1 MRKSTGLWCAVM
13 LALCVQGVWG
23 EPPKMTIISNQPVAS
38 PETIESN
45 KAVLQKDPQN
55 FDAAENLCG
64 AYGSSDPQQALD
76 YCSKAISLKPEQPSP
91 YYNIGTA
98 LMLLGSNEKAVTY
111 LEKSIT
117 LTDAKNPY
125 LSIEYANIC
134 MARLNLKQTDSAI
147 EDCQKALQLDPDSK
161 LAHGNLGIGYTH
173 KGMYQEALTE
183 FQKDMALNPDTP
195 STSYTN
201 IGYIYIQLK
210 QYQQAVNTLQ
220 KAIEQDPK
228 NIVGQYNLGI
238 AYLDL
243 KDYPNA
249 ISHLEKTLQLDP
261 NYHIAH
267 YHLGLSYCYNH
278 QSAKAKYEY
287 QQLLKSD
294 SQNTN
299 QMKAMLDQ
307 YCS

>member
-1 MRKSTGLWCAVM
+1 
-13 LALCVQGVWG
+13 
-23 EPPKMTIISNQPVAS
+23 
-38 PETIESN
+38 
-45 KAVLQKDPQN
+45 
-55 FDAAENLCG
+55 
-64 AYGSSDPQQALD
+64 
-76 YCSKAISLKPEQPSP
+76 
-91 YYNIGTA
+91 
-98 LMLLGSNEKAVTY
+98 
-111 LEKSIT
+111 
-117 LTDAKNPY
+117 
-125 LSIEYANIC
+125 

-173 KGMYQEALTE
+173 KGMYQEAITE
-183 FQKDMALNPDTP
+183 FQKDMTLNPDTP

-210 QYQQAVNTLQ
+210 QYPEAVNTLQ

-278 QSAKAKYEY
+278 QPAKAKHEY

-294 SQNTN
+294 SQNTP